1 MLAAIQRLVALTAL
15 TIFVL
20 LQVFGAAWHQAA
32 HAAEHAGTV
41 MSGLELASEDHGEEE
56 HMHLTNGVPSDH
68 DVFEHVL
75 HHALHSASHMFEHMQ
90 ISDDQMAT
98 PVMSPAQ
105 PARWHSSIL
114 PEGGMVDPVV
124 PPPNA

>member
-1 MLAAIQRLVALTAL
+1 MLATIQRLVALTAL

-32 HAAEHAGTV
+32 HAAEHTGA
-41 MSGLELASEDHGEEE
+41 MSGLELADEDHGEDE
-56 HMHLTNGVPSDH
+56 HMHLTNGGPSGH
-68 DVFEHVL
+68 DVFEHML

-90 ISDDQMAT
+90 FAGGQMAI
-98 PVMSPAQ
+98 PVMETTQ
-105 PARWHSSIL
+105 PARWRSSIL